1 MRPIAPA
8 ALSAFH
14 RAAAVRN
21 YALSGPCTVDGAA
34 RKMTATFPC
43 RSIPLRSFSPRP
55 GTTSPQPANTAGAV
69 TETAPSVF
77 VLSMA
82 SLPMFSFCVW
92 PSDLTNSRL
101 E

>member
-1 MRPIAPA
+1 
-8 ALSAFH
+8 
-14 RAAAVRN
+14 
-21 YALSGPCTVDGAA
+21 
-34 RKMTATFPC
+34 
-43 RSIPLRSFSPRP
+43 
-55 GTTSPQPANTAGAV
+55 V